1 VDPCYKFGAFR
12 IEQLIKKS
20 IVRTFFLLI
29 IDFTLLIYCN
39 FQSGGAEIIEGIED
53 FPLRLDPALAL
64 KPEEIRINSSIYESL
79 VVLDSDRR
87 TIKPCLATKWVVS
100 ADQQVYTF
108 TIQKNLFFHDL
119 TPVNAL
125 ALSYGFQWQ
134 LSRNPSFPLFAM
146 IDRVEVMDS
155 LNLKIILKYPYA
167 PFLYALASPVGL
179 KAISK
184 KAIENYGDEIVHHP
198 TGTGP
203 FYLTQWKENDNII
216 LKFFRSYRHSET
228 NLDIIKYQCYKDY
241 EVLQQKLENNEIN
254 TFFMVPGFFI
264 DRLKWLG
271 VVDYQV
277 APPTSTIFI
286 GFNNKTPPFNIRN
299 IRRAV
304 SYALNQEK
312 MVSGIFR
319 GNSVA
324 ARGPLPPVLFDYDKA
339 ALHVYNPEKARQLM
353 KQAGYPEG
361 FTTTFYYLDR
371 FRARNT
377 IFEAIGHDLENVG
390 VHLRMIPFYSWE
402 DLVSASQSDSSQMFW
417 IGWGTDMLG
426 DAENFLYSLFYS
438 GSPYNILHYRNE
450 QVDRW
455 LEESRRE
462 PDLDKRHDLYRCI
475 IDRIREDVPII
486 SMYHVIQIYAYNRHK
501 IRNLPLDPYGN
512 INYQRIVLTDQ
523 QEN

>member
-1 VDPCYKFGAFR
+1 MFR

-20 IVRTFFLLI
+20 TIRIPVLLI
-29 IDFTLLIYCN
+29 IFFTLLIYCN
-39 FQSGGAEIIEGIED
+39 FQSGGEEIIEGIED

-79 VVLDSDRR
+79 VTLDPDQR
-87 TIKPCLATKWVVS
+87 TIRPCLAKKWVVS
-100 ADQQVYTF
+100 ADQRVYTF
-108 TIQKNLFFHDL
+108 TIQKNLIFHDL
-119 TPVNAL
+119 TTVNAP

-146 IDRVEVMDS
+146 IDKVEAIDS
-155 LNLKIILKYPYA
+155 LSLKIILKYSYA

-184 KAIENYGDEIVHHP
+184 KAIQKYGDEIVRHP

-203 FYLTQWKENDNII
+203 FRLMQWKQNDHII
-216 LKFFRSYRHSET
+216 LKFFRSYRHPGT
-228 NLDIIKYQCYKDY
+228 NLDIIKYQWYKDY

-286 GFNNKTPPFNIRN
+286 GFNNKTPPFNIRE
-299 IRRAV
+299 IRQAV
-304 SYALNQEK
+304 SYALNLEK

-319 GNSVA
+319 GNSVV
-324 ARGPLPPVLFDYDKA
+324 ARGPLPPVLFDYNEVGP
-339 ALHVYNPEKARQLM
+339 HVYDPEKARQLM
-353 KQAGYPEG
+353 TEAGYPSG
-361 FTTTFYYLDR
+361 FTASFYYLDR

-377 IFEAIGHDLENVG
+377 IFEAIQHDLANVG
-390 VHLRMIPFYSWE
+390 IHLRMTPFYSWE
-402 DLVSASQSDSSQMFW
+402 DLISASRSDSSQMFW
-417 IGWGTDMLG
+417 IGWGSDMLG

-438 GSPYNILHYRNE
+438 GSPYNILHYENDR
-450 QVDRW
+450 VDRW

-462 PDLDKRHDLYRCI
+462 PDMDKRRDLYLRI
-475 IDRIREDVPII
+475 IDRIREDVPVI
-486 SMYHVIQIYAYNRHK
+486 SMYHTIQIYAYNRRK
-501 IRNLPLDPYGN
+501 IRDLPLDPYGN
-512 INYQRIVLTDQ
+512 IDYQHIILTDQ